1 MESKHSCEP
10 FEILLST
17 WVDGALKREEQIE
30 CLDHLARCEDCRKF
44 YREARA
50 LDGCLAQL
58 RSPADAASPSS
69 DVWKRIQWEARKDLK
84 RQRRLPA
91 WMMQAAAVVV
101 VSLGL
106 SVLVWNDGGSAT
118 RPDLA
123 EVRLGAENQMSDE
136 RFVELTK
143 EVLGADTRYH
153 SAMYQIMEQVVS
165 ETTPQ
170 REASSES
177 DVDSGEGSRG
187 SEGIE
192 THGRIPA

>member
-1 MESKHSCEP
+1 MEIKHSCEP

-17 WVDGALKREEQIE
+17 WVDGTLEREEQIE
-30 CLDHLARCEDCRKF
+30 CLDHLSRCEDCRKF

-58 RSPADAASPSS
+58 RSPADATAPSS

-84 RQRRLPA
+84 RKRRVPN

-106 SVLVWNDGGSAT
+106 SVLVWNDGGGAT

-143 EVLGADTRYH
+143 EVLGANTRYH

-165 ETTPQ
+165 DTAPQ

-177 DVDSGEGSRG
+177 DVDFGEGSRS
-187 SEGIE
+187 SEGVE
-192 THGRIPA
+192 TYGRIPA